1 VGSNPTLSFMESIM
15 HDIEQYINTKD
26 FNQLFWE
33 WFDDLPES
41 KRNIFNYYKN
51 DVAKI
56 NFYNTQ
62 WQYRRH
68 D

>member
-1 VGSNPTLSFMESIM
+1 M

-33 WFDDLPES
+33 WFDNLPEG

-62 WQYRRH
+62 WQYRH
-68 D
+68 HG

>member
-1 VGSNPTLSFMESIM
+1 M

-33 WFDDLPES
+33 WFDNLPES
-41 KRNIFNYYKN
+41 KRNVFNYYKN

-62 WQYRRH
+62 WQYRHHR
-68 D
+68 